1 MLKKVVKLSKKVEAL
16 EKENKKLRE
25 VIRLQKKLDKLNK
38 EKVSKLRE
46 MVLLAFD
53 QYTKE

>member
-46 MVLLAFD
+46 MCLLAFD
-53 QYTKE
+53 QYTK